1 MILTDEMIKRQS
13 EDRKKRAEINR
24 LMMCRATYPVA
35 GCPNG
40 VEFSECPREE
50 FRPCISCPVYEAWEQ
65 VRQGYIEQGLESS
78 EATWLTHQFYDIPTA
93 YMCNGKM
100 MESEKK
106 YFSARYEQ
114 ALKRQEE
121 LLEGKI
127 EKSKPTAR
135 KVKPEPTACEPE
147 QKQMSIF
154 DYFYHEEK

>member
-1 MILTDEMIKRQS
+1 MVLTDEMIRRQS
-13 EDRKKRAEINR
+13 EDRKKWEEINR
-24 LMMCRATYPVA
+24 LMFCRATYPVE

-40 VEFSECPREE
+40 VDFAECQKEE
-50 FRPCISCPVYEAWEQ
+50 LKPCTSCPVYEAWER

-93 YMCNGKM
+93 YMCNGKI

-106 YFSARYEQ
+106 YFPARYEQ

-127 EKSKPTAR
+127 KKSLPAVR
-135 KVKPEPTACEPE
+135 EEKPEPTACEPE

-154 DYFYHEEK
+154 DYFYQ